1 MPSRLIPESPSW
13 LLVKGRTKE
22 ALEQLQRVAQCN
34 KADLQVCFLHGLFR
48 RFFSVNFKQLSRP
61 MRLHGS
67 LRKRARWKRTNPLLQ
82 KRLFCRCSKLRIFAS
97 TPFFVLSSGEL
108 SSIPWWHA
116 TFDEKHLSF
125 PSLNVN
131 TLTAW
136 WASCAT
142 TATSK
147 TLPIWARAMST
158 RATSL
163 EHLLRSLA
171 GQL

>member
-1 MPSRLIPESPSW
+1 
-13 LLVKGRTKE
+13 
-22 ALEQLQRVAQCN
+22 
-34 KADLQVCFLHGLFR
+34 
-48 RFFSVNFKQLSRP
+48 

-108 SSIPWWHA
+108 SSMPWWHA

-171 GQL
+171 GQLLTSLYDLICISPFSYVYCLRSVPFIIAKMGRRWPLLFLFTCSGICGVVYGFIPDDLPR